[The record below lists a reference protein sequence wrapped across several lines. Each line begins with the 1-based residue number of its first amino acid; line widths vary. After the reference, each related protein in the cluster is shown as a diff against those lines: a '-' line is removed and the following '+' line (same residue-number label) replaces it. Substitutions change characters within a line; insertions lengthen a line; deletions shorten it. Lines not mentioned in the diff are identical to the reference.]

1 VLLVRQRVLERHVHQ
16 VTWVHLHEF
25 QLDSFADGQ
34 EAVEFLEESAF
45 SERQSQ
51 LFNVVAANRL
61 IRIDVDL
68 F

>member
-1 VLLVRQRVLERHVHQ
+1 
-16 VTWVHLHEF
+16 LHEF